1 MDAMYSLS
9 WKGGLGCQHPGKLM
23 PCHMQDCKT
32 GNHSRFKSR
41 LKDVPTMHC
50 PRPQEAIPI
59 ACSYSSEFLVVHL
72 VLPCPAALRP
82 IFLPRVLGVLF
93 QPPRLATNPLPWAG
107 LPNGDLVGRHGS
119 HYAMPVGGRGLM
131 TVTVTLA
138 QLRPSRLTYDCQIGC
153 AATLVVVVVVVVMMM
168 MMIIMINRHIQKR
181 ADPTVPS
188 ESPHAPSG
196 SSFRRH
202 FA

>member
-1 MDAMYSLS
+1 
-9 WKGGLGCQHPGKLM
+9 
-23 PCHMQDCKT
+23 
-32 GNHSRFKSR
+32 
-41 LKDVPTMHC
+41 
-50 PRPQEAIPI
+50 
-59 ACSYSSEFLVVHL
+59 
-72 VLPCPAALRP
+72 
-82 IFLPRVLGVLF
+82 
-93 QPPRLATNPLPWAG
+93 
-107 LPNGDLVGRHGS
+107 
-119 HYAMPVGGRGLM
+119 M

-138 QLRPSRLTYDCQIGC
+138 QLRLSRLTYDCQIGC
-153 AATLVVVVVVVVMMM
+153 AATLVVVVVVVVMM